1 MCSASIEKIKE
12 DNMALTVYQ
21 NLYALTSQRY
31 LATNQTALGKSIER
45 LSSGLRIN
53 HAADDASGLAISEK
67 MRGQISGMKRAK
79 MNAQDGISYLQT
91 AEGAMEQTSNIL
103 QRMRELAVQAANG
116 IYTTND
122 RLELQKEIDQLKAE
136 IDRISTSTEFNTR
149 KLINGDGTALWS
161 SDSQYIS
168 AIVRSP
174 VTEGN
179 YEIAMSVRP
188 GRNEIYKTH
197 IFTLQEGRIA
207 AEITSTAN
215 DTNVGSVS
223 NPISLSPTSGSPLEF
238 TIGTNSTTSA
248 TAATSSILSEFKQKD
263 SAWTATLPASAS
275 GYSAVGTTRSGYF
288 EIEFLEDIT
297 SAATGVTGADFRV
310 RFYDAKTG
318 EVGAWQTVLNNPAGN
333 TDNISFVYSDPSL
346 GITAISAAYTITIG
360 SGIIHQGDKLLT
372 AVSAGVPVSTSASV
386 TLAKIGGGTIQISQN
401 GAGPTLVY
409 TATSS
414 LTKADNGDTI
424 LDLNAV
430 TVHIAEM
437 DDKTGNIN
445 FGNITLNFKEQP
457 DTRTS
462 VVTGYPPLGQLG
474 TTDVGAFQV
483 AVVGGGEAATT
494 TTRLRD
500 ITQFVDADGNNVF
513 ENKQELIIYGN
524 GQQAVVHIEG
534 NDTIATLVEKL
545 NKAIVEDLDMGS
557 EDAQVNA
564 NLVRY
569 ITVPDPTGWGTIKGT
584 MLIQT
589 ALTGEQSSLSF
600 IGDQTLINALGI
612 ATVQSY
618 ENNETTVT
626 IRDAHTGNLV
636 GTEVTGDDR
645 IYTLING
652 IDLVLDS
659 RAGVLSSWNSA
670 TNSISFAS
678 DPALANQRFHLHLV
692 DNRTSLQIGA
702 NKGQH
707 LNVSIPQLDLV
718 GLGLENVTLVSQE
731 RAQQAIG
738 KIDRALTMVVSARAT
753 VGAQVSRLEHTIEN
767 LATATEYLVA
777 SESRIRDLDVAEES
791 TTYAKNQILVQ
802 SGIAMLAQANQL
814 PQMALTLIS
823 GG

>member
-1 MCSASIEKIKE
+1 
-12 DNMALTVYQ
+12 
-21 NLYALTSQRY
+21 
-31 LATNQTALGKSIER
+31 
-45 LSSGLRIN
+45 
-53 HAADDASGLAISEK
+53 
-67 MRGQISGMKRAK
+67 MKRAK

-122 RLELQKEIDQLKAE
+122 RLELQKEIDQLKEE

-161 SDSQYIS
+161 SDSKYIS

-197 IFTLQEGRIA
+197 IYTLQEGRIA
-207 AEITSTAN
+207 AEIVAGTPPN

-223 NPISLSPTSGSPLEF
+223 NPVSLSPTSGNPLEF
-238 TIGTNSTTSA
+238 AIGSNA
-248 TAATSSILSEFKQKD
+248 TAAPAVTSITTILSEFKQKD
-263 SAWTATLPASAS
+263 SAWTATPATALDTVETN
-275 GYSAVGTTRSGYF
+275 GRSGYL
-288 EIEFLEDIT
+288 EIEFLGD
-297 SAATGVTGADFRV
+297 VTTDVDNADFRV
-310 RFYDAKTG
+310 RFFDAKTG
-318 EVGAWQTVLNNPAGN
+318 EVGAWQVFSANASGSA
-333 TDNISFVYSDPSL
+333 DEIAFSYVDVSS
-346 GITAISAAYTITIG
+346 GILAISAAYSITIG
-360 SGIIHQGDKLLT
+360 TGMIHKGDKLLT
-372 AVSAGVPVSTSASV
+372 AVSAEIPAASTANN
-386 TLAKIGGGTIQISQN
+386 TLAKLGGGIIQVSQD
-401 GAGPTLVY
+401 GVGGPSLIY
-409 TATSS
+409 SSAAS
-414 LTKADNGDTI
+414 LTKADNGDNI

-430 TVHIAEM
+430 TIHIAEM
-437 DDKTGNIN
+437 DNKTGNIN

-457 DTRTS
+457 DTRTLAIGGS
-462 VVTGYPPLGQLG
+462 PALSTVG
-474 TTDVGAFQV
+474 TTDMGNFQV

-494 TTRLRD
+494 TTKLKD
-500 ITQFVDADGNNVF
+500 IAQFVDADGNNVF
-513 ENKQELIIYGN
+513 ENKQELTIYGN
-524 GQQAVVHIEG
+524 GKQTVVHIEG
-534 NDTIATLVEKL
+534 NDTIATLVEKMT
-545 NKAIVEDLDMGS
+545 NAIVDDLDMGS
-557 EDAQVNA
+557 EDSQVNA

-569 ITVPDPTGWGTIKGT
+569 ITVADPSGWGTIKGT

-589 ALTGEQSSLSF
+589 ALTGEQSRLSF

-612 ATVQSY
+612 ATVQQY
-618 ENNETTVT
+618 DNNETTVT
-626 IRDAHTGNLV
+626 IRDAHTGNLI

-659 RAGVLSSWNSA
+659 RAGILSTWDPA
-670 TNSISFAS
+670 TNSIVFEGDPNLAS
-678 DPALANQRFHLHLV
+678 QRFHLHLV

-718 GLGLENVTLVSQE
+718 GLGIENVTLVSQD
-731 RAQQAIG
+731 RAREALG

-767 LATATEYLVA
+767 LATATEYLIA

-791 TTYAKNQILVQ
+791 TIYAKNQILVQ